1 MTSPDPDAKSKAE
14 RISAWIDGELSED
27 AKDRFGEEMGKDP
40 SLRLEADLT
49 KAAWDL
55 LNHLPKPEPNPSLTQ
70 KTMTLLQFGEL
81 GVASNTSA
89 KKAGQSAIVM
99 IGLWWTGLA
108 MLLLGSFFA
117 TRAMTGIHSR
127 TTDAQEPFF
136 WLDTASVRPEIRSD
150 TEFLKWLAAPDRFGS
165 PEP

>member
-1 MTSPDPDAKSKAE
+1 MTAPDPDETSKAE

-27 AKDRFGEEMGKDP
+27 ANDRFKEEMCQDP
-40 SLRLEADLT
+40 SLKLEADLT

-55 LNHLPKPEPNPSLTQ
+55 LNQLPKPEPNPSLTQ

-81 GVASNTSA
+81 GIGTDTSA
-89 KKAGQSAIVM
+89 KQAGQSAIFL
-99 IGLWWTGLA
+99 IGSWWTALA
-108 MLLLGSFFA
+108 MLLLASFFA

-127 TTDAQEPFF
+127 TTTAKEPFF
-136 WLDTASVRPEIRSD
+136 WLDTAGVRPEIRSD